1 MGKNKKRKINKRYD
15 QSLSFRFIFK
25 DNLSP
30 EDEEQF
36 WNKLFDLLLE
46 DNNIGT
52 DRQQEPDLP
61 KEME

>member
-1 MGKNKKRKINKRYD
+1 MGKDKKQKNSEKSD
-15 QSLSFRFIFK
+15 QNILLRFIFK
-25 DNLSP
+25 NNLSP

-36 WNKLFDLLLE
+36 WNKLFDMLLE